1 MDRDEVS
8 QTNCLHRLVQC
19 VAKYNTS
26 GVGKLDSRYEQGM
39 ACDYVVAESGSIN
52 MCCKVIFEDGETW
65 AVRFPMPGKV
75 MHPED
80 KIRREVAAIRFM
92 QEKSRIPVAKLV
104 ADGMALENHDPAMGP
119 SSLRNESMA
128 YRFRV

>member
-1 MDRDEVS
+1 
-8 QTNCLHRLVQC
+8 
-19 VAKYNTS
+19 
-26 GVGKLDSRYEQGM
+26 M
-39 ACDYVVAESGSIN
+39 ACAHAVAESGSIN